1 MQPDKYGAV
10 EIRSMFWNSEKY
22 QRAGC
27 VHPLLTYVDLMASDD
42 DRNIETAKL
51 IYQRYISNA
60 FVQN

>member
-51 IYQRYISNA
+51 IYRKYLSNA
-60 FVQN
+60 FE